1 VANETQDTPV
11 EHDSSDDPENYV
23 GAEFEQ
29 APFWSTPKVVGL
41 VAVVAVL
48 GVVLALMLQPR
59 FDTPAQDSADVGF
72 LQDMIDH
79 HEQAVQLGLVA
90 SDSATDHT
98 VKHFGIEAIVAQQYE
113 VGYMTSLLE
122 DWGYGTGD
130 ADRDAMAWMGM
141 PTSVEQMPGMAS
153 TQEMAEFRKSTGS
166 DVDITFMRLMI
177 AHHRGG
183 VHMAEDAMANATDER
198 VRALAAR
205 MAKNQ
210 RAEIAEYEARAEK
223 LGFVL

>member
-1 VANETQDTPV
+1 MANETQD
-11 EHDSSDDPENYV
+11 SQLDDGV
-23 GAEFEQ
+23 SAEELPDGEL
-29 APFWSTPKVVGL
+29 PFWSTPKVIGL
-41 VAVVAVL
+41 VVVVAAF

-59 FDTPAQDSADVGF
+59 FTEPAEDSADVGF
-72 LQDMIDH
+72 LQDMIAH
-79 HEQAVQLGLVA
+79 HEQAVQLGLIA
-90 SDSATDHT
+90 SDGATDHT
-98 VKHFGIEAIVAQQYE
+98 VRHFGVEAIVAQQYE

-153 TQEMAEFRKSTGS
+153 EQEMAEFRDMTGS
-166 DVDITFMRLMI
+166 DVDVAFMRLMI

-183 VHMAEDAMANATDER
+183 VHMAEDAMANASDER
-198 VRALAAR
+198 VRALAGR

-210 RAEIAEYEARAEK
+210 RAEIAEYEARADK
-223 LGFVL
+223 LGFEL